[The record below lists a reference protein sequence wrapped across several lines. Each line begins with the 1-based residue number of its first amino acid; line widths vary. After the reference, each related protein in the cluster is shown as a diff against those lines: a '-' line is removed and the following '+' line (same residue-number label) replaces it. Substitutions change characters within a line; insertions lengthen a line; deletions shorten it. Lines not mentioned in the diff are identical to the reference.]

1 MSSHADSLTA
11 FAVSGHVLQPHEPL
25 PPNAGGSIFMLYFC
39 CINNK
44 LPIFSFKALHSL
56 FCLCLPFTKE
66 KAVLL
71 LEPPRLSELHQCDL
85 YLPQAFRFN
94 KGTHILS
101 PKVSIKWKHFHS
113 PESNLCFTSRKQE
126 WSPWPEAFLWWPE
139 WFRRSAGPL
148 AVGERD
154 KKRQMNLH
162 VPASLTGREM
172 SSWPPINPVQG
183 SKRHPSVL

>member
-1 MSSHADSLTA
+1 M
-11 FAVSGHVLQPHEPL
+11 
-25 PPNAGGSIFMLYFC
+25 IYFC
-39 CINNK
+39 CINHT

-56 FCLCLPFTKE
+56 FCLHLPFNKA
-66 KAVLL
+66 KAVLP
-71 LEPPRLSELHQCDL
+71 LEPPRHSELHHKIIQCDL
-85 YLPQAFRFN
+85 CLSQAFTFN

-101 PKVSIKWKHFHS
+101 PKVSIKLKHFHS
-113 PESNLCFTSRKQE
+113 QESNLHFTSRKQE

-139 WFRRSAGPL
+139 WFRRSARPL
-148 AVGERD
+148 AVEGGD

-162 VPASLTGREM
+162 VHVSLTGREM